1 MRTKQRF
8 YSFFFSQTGIVWWVK
23 GLTNFHIRKFPNKAK
38 LCRIVNRPP
47 PPPHIYCHLRSYQSK
62 FCMLM
67 NVVIAVNNRRTFT
80 NCRFPE
86 ELHEGIIVHVQSRS
100 LEFAQVGFYKWKI
113 VKKKKIYENF
123 YMLKSSH
130 NYLHRHYSMYIFIM
144 HGKVDF
150 TSTRMYW
157 RLKTNTNFNN
167 GTTFVL
173 CNFFFQESNWKFQHC
188 IFFGWGRGSKMDC
201 IKS

>member
-1 MRTKQRF
+1 
-8 YSFFFSQTGIVWWVK
+8 
-23 GLTNFHIRKFPNKAK
+23 
-38 LCRIVNRPP
+38 
-47 PPPHIYCHLRSYQSK
+47 
-62 FCMLM
+62 M

-123 YMLKSSH
+123 YMGMLKSSH
-130 NYLHRHYSMYIFIM
+130 NYLHWHYSMYIFIM

-150 TSTRMYW
+150 TSTWMYW
-157 RLKTNTNFNN
+157 SAQRLKTNTNFNN
-167 GTTFVL
+167 GTTFIL
-173 CNFFFQESNWKFQHC
+173 CNFFFPGKQLEVQTLH
-188 IFFGWGRGSKMDC
+188 FFGWGRGSKMDC
-201 IKS
+201 IKSQH

>member
-1 MRTKQRF
+1 MLGSKNGSFTKRLATATKIYECCFHKSNIHSFSSYHFRIFFLWKLNENQTKILF
-8 YSFFFSQTGIVWWVK
+8 FFFSQTGIVWWVK

-113 VKKKKIYENF
+113 VKKKKN
-123 YMLKSSH
+123 L
-130 NYLHRHYSMYIFIM
+130 
-144 HGKVDF
+144 
-150 TSTRMYW
+150 
-157 RLKTNTNFNN
+157 
-167 GTTFVL
+167 
-173 CNFFFQESNWKFQHC
+173 WKFLHVKVQPQL
-188 IFFGWGRGSKMDC
+188 S
-201 IKS
+201 SSTL